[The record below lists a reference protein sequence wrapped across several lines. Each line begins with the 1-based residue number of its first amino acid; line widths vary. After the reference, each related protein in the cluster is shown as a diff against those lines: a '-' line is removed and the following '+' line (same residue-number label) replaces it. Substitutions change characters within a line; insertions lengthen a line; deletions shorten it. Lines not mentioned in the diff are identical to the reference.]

1 MIKTTLT
8 PEEIQRM
15 IEVAPCLRDK
25 VIIACYSDTGMRA
38 SELLKITIDN
48 LDLDKRLVLIPH
60 LKRGV
65 KKTCPICN
73 RRAGRNQRF
82 CSKCGADLSSVESEG
97 IEERSRLI
105 NFGVKTRELLQEY
118 TRDMK
123 PSDSLIA
130 LSRQQVYFIVR
141 DIAEKAGIT
150 GKLLNPET
158 RKKHFVHPH
167 AFRDSLAVSWLE
179 LAGSDVGKQKA
190 LQMHLGHKNFE
201 TTMRYN
207 KLTPENIRSVSD
219 EVRKLR
225 FGDDS

>member
-8 PEEIQRM
+8 PVEIQRM

-38 SELLKITIDN
+38 SELLKITVDN
-48 LDLDKRLVLIPH
+48 LDLDKRLILIPH

-65 KKTCPICN
+65 KKTCPTCH
-73 RRAGRNQRF
+73 RRAGRHQSF
-82 CSKCGADLSSVESEG
+82 CSKCGEDLSDVEAEG
-97 IEERSRLI
+97 VEERSRLI
-105 NFGVKTRELLQEY
+105 NFGEETRELLREY
-118 TRDMK
+118 TREMK

-141 DIAEKAGIT
+141 DIAKRASCD

-158 RKKHFVHPH
+158 RKKHYVHPH
-167 AFRDSLAVSWLE
+167 SFRDSLAVSWLE
-179 LAGSDVGKQKA
+179 VAGSDVGKQKA

-207 KLTPENIRSVSD
+207 KLTPENVRSVSD

-225 FGDDS
+225 FGG